1 MSSYF
6 TRLAARLA
14 APGSTGR
21 QGQGQAFTLAP
32 KASLPIETQ
41 FAGTLPDTPQGSAD
55 GPEQGS
61 TWGLA
66 PAAPTHDAG
75 SNGAALPGFD
85 SVSQTQAHA
94 ARQTTTP
101 APLVRAVGP
110 EVQEYQPSASLN
122 RPPPNAVT
130 FSPPTPPWNGPTSD
144 TSTTVA
150 AEASAGVRSE
160 RPGSPLETHALKAQP
175 SAAAGGIQERP
186 AAHLFDQD
194 AAKDQQ
200 AEPVE
205 DATPQTQRA
214 EAANPPA
221 GWRRPAAT
229 QPATG
234 PRAERA
240 EPRSRRKPATPRIDV
255 HIGTVTLTV
264 RAPSAP
270 PPPPPSPAPAPPVA
284 PRAEPGPAFSASRH
298 YLRLP

>member
-32 KASLPIETQ
+32 KTESAIEAP
-41 FAGTLPDTPQGSAD
+41 FAGPLPDTPQGSAQ
-55 GPEQGS
+55 GPEPAS
-61 TWGLA
+61 TWELA
-66 PAAPTHDAG
+66 SAAPTHDAG
-75 SNGAALPGFD
+75 SDGAALPGFD
-85 SVSQTQAHA
+85 SVIQTQAHA
-94 ARQTTTP
+94 AGQTTRQ

-110 EVQEYQPSASLN
+110 EVQTHQPSASLN

-130 FSPPTPPWNGPTSD
+130 FTPPTPPWNGPTSE

-150 AEASAGVRSE
+150 AAASDGVRAE
-160 RPGSPLETHALKAQP
+160 RPGSPLETDVLIAQP
-175 SAAAGGIQERP
+175 SAAAGGIHERP
-186 AAHLFDQD
+186 AAHAFDQD
-194 AAKDQQ
+194 AAKDQP
-200 AEPVE
+200 AEPLE
-205 DATPQTQRA
+205 DATLQPQRA

-240 EPRSRRKPATPRIDV
+240 EPRSRRQPATPRIDV

-264 RAPSAP
+264 RAPSP
-270 PPPPPSPAPAPPVA
+270 PPPPAAAPPVA
-284 PRAEPGPAFSASRH
+284 PRAESRPAFSASRH